1 MFDANNNEMPEIE
14 QSPVGEYRIIV
25 KDSNDPGYV
34 NRLMVAT
41 PATGLV
47 RIEWVQGRYGQTI
60 PTNWSM
66 VQMLQITNG
75 GMYTLNYQVAD
86 AQNVIC
92 RAALEGEFEWLLLV
106 EHDTILPHDAFVMFN
121 EYMRSK
127 KVPVVSGLYYT
138 RSFPSEPLLYR
149 GRGTS
154 YYEDWKVGD
163 KVWVDGVPT
172 GCLLIHCGI
181 LRAMWDDLAGQEYT
195 VGDTKTRPVFG
206 TPNRSWVDPETLQV
220 NTTSG
225 TSDLEW
231 CTAVMK
237 GKYFEKAGWPEYQ
250 EMQYPF
256 LVDTR
261 IFCSHIN
268 PNGQRFPI

>member
-1 MFDANNNEMPEIE
+1 VFDANNNEMPEIE

>member
-14 QSPVGEYRIIV
+14 QSPVGDYRIIV

-154 YYEDWKVGD
+154 YYEGWKVGD